1 MLQDR
6 TLKLWNFPTEEQE
19 ALALERTQ
27 RLGDSETALRKFG
40 FIAVVWLKFRG
51 YRFSMEFCGSVER
64 SNFFS
69 EDKFFI
75 IFTCQALPMPFTP
88 ELSLQVE
95 DQFPAEFGWSQVFK
109 SDLEAF
115 SLGLDGDRCLRTKT
129 AKPLPCVL
137 VVLVFR
143 WWPQVDLGIL
153 LQIPNLDVHVH
164 PRHPLGFQVAVILED
179 SKTTETT
186 GTTEMSV
193 VAVAPCCAVLP
204 RTWCA
209 FSI

>member
-1 MLQDR
+1 
-6 TLKLWNFPTEEQE
+6 
-19 ALALERTQ
+19 
-27 RLGDSETALRKFG
+27 
-40 FIAVVWLKFRG
+40 
-51 YRFSMEFCGSVER
+51 
-64 SNFFS
+64 
-69 EDKFFI
+69 
-75 IFTCQALPMPFTP
+75 MPFTP

-137 VVLVFR
+137 VVLVVLVFLC
-143 WWPQVDLGIL
+143 WPQVDLGIL

-179 SKTTETT
+179 SKTTEMS
-186 GTTEMSV
+186 EMSV
-193 VAVAPCCAVLP
+193 VAVAH
-204 RTWCA
+204 
-209 FSI
+209 